1 MRPSNHFEEITETE
15 FNQRENGK
23 NLYKIELQRQMDEA
37 RFRKENDK
45 KIKFQQELE
54 DEMKIKAQLS

>member
-45 KIKFQQELE
+45 KIKLQQELE